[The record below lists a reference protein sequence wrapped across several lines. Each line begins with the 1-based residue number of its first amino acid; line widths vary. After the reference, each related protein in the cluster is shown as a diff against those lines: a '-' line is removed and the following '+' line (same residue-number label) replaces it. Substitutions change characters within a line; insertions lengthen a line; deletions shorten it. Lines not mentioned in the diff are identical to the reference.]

1 MSFHTVSKIIGGKE
15 ISIET
20 GRMAKQA
27 NGAVLVT
34 SGGSSVLCTAC
45 MSSDAP
51 EGFDFFPLTV
61 HYQEKFYAS
70 GKIPGGYIKRESRP
84 SEHAVLTS
92 RLIDRPIRP
101 MFPKS
106 FKNEVQVVATT
117 LAFDRVNPND
127 VLGLIGSSAAL
138 AISDIPF
145 LEAVGGARVIYKD
158 GKYTVNP
165 TTAEIENADLDIIAA
180 GSREGMTM
188 VEGGAKQLPEDIM
201 LKALEVAQDAII
213 EVIDLIEEL
222 VKLVAPVKMEVVEP
236 EKKLTA
242 ELASQIRE
250 KVYPLIKEAN
260 ADADKH
266 RRSANIKKVCTSVLE
281 EMEIT
286 KEHEAYK
293 EVKNLF
299 GEIEQEIVR
308 KQILEEGVRA
318 DGRKSDEIRQITI
331 DLDVLKSV
339 HGSALFTRGQTQSLG
354 VITLGSTRDVQF
366 IDTIDKKIEKRFMLH
381 YNFPPFSVGEV
392 KRMGAPGRREIGHGH
407 LAERAISVILPSIDE
422 FPYTIR
428 MVSEV
433 LESNG
438 SSSMATVC
446 SASLA
451 LMSTGVP
458 IKTAVSGIAMGL
470 IWDKEQ
476 GKYVILSD
484 IQGLE
489 DHEGDMDFKVTGS
502 RDGITAFQMDV
513 KTTGI
518 TREMMK
524 EAMDQALK
532 GRLYILDKM
541 DAAIHDSRK
550 ALSES
555 APKIEMIRIPEE
567 SIGGVIGSGGKVIK
581 KIMSQTGVE
590 ISIEDDGKTMISGEN
605 SEAVAEATS
614 IIQHIAN
621 GFDKNEIA
629 EGTVTRVEDYGI
641 FVELIPGQTGLLH
654 KSQMKEK
661 KPPKE
666 LYKIGDKVKVK
677 VLGIDER
684 KRISITLA

>member
-1 MSFHTVSKIIGGKE
+1 MSFHTVSKVIGGKE

-27 NGAVLVT
+27 NGAVFIS

-101 MFPKS
+101 MFPKD

-117 LAFDRVNPND
+117 LAYDSVNQTD
-127 VLGLIGSSAAL
+127 VLALMGASAAL

-145 LEAVGGARVIYKD
+145 IEAVSGVRIVYRNGEYL
-158 GKYTVNP
+158 VNP
-165 TTAEIENADLDIIAA
+165 TGDEIEDADLDIIAA
-180 GSREGMTM
+180 GTREGMTM
-188 VEGGAKQLPEDIM
+188 VEGGANQVPEEIM
-201 LKALEVAQDAII
+201 LKALEVAQNAII
-213 EVIDLIEEL
+213 EGIDFIEEL
-222 VKLVAPVKMEVVEP
+222 VKLVNPVKMEVTAPEP
-236 EKKLTA
+236 KLTP
-242 ELASQIRE
+242 ELAAEIRE

-260 ADADKH
+260 SDADKH
-266 RRSANIKKVCTSVLE
+266 RRSANIKKAGKSVLE
-281 EMEIT
+281 EMDID
-286 KEHEAYK
+286 KAHEAYSEIK
-293 EVKNLF
+293 HLF
-299 GEIEQEIVR
+299 GDIEQEIVR

-318 DGRKSDEIRQITI
+318 DGRKPDEIRQITI

-354 VITLGSTRDVQF
+354 VITLGSTRDMQF
-366 IDTIDKKIEKRFMLH
+366 IDSLDKKIEKRFMLH

-407 LAERAISVILPSIDE
+407 LAERAISAVLPDLKD

-446 SASLA
+446 SASLS
-451 LMSTGVP
+451 LMTTGVP

-470 IWDKEQ
+470 IWNKEQ

-513 KTTGI
+513 KTIGI

-541 DAAIHDSRK
+541 DAAIKSARTEM
-550 ALSES
+550 SES
-555 APKIEMIRIPEE
+555 APKIEMIRIPEDA
-567 SIGGVIGSGGKVIK
+567 IGGVIGSGGKVIK
-581 KIMSQTGVE
+581 KIMAQTGAD
-590 ISIEDDGKTMISGEN
+590 IAIEDDGKVMVSGGNANSVEEAISIVE
-605 SEAVAEATS
+605 
-614 IIQHIAN
+614 HIAN
-621 GFDKNEIA
+621 GFKKNEVV
-629 EGTVTRVEDYGI
+629 EGTVSRVEDYGI

-661 KPPKE
+661 KPPRDI
-666 LYKIGDKVKVK
+666 YKIGDKVTVK